1 MGYYTDYS
9 LSAEWYGNTSEPS
22 QEEVKK
28 LQDEIE
34 KMNVFD
40 SEGDITLGWWA
51 NVKWYDWEEDMAMLS
66 KRFPG
71 FLFSLNGNGESPDD
85 IWGVYFING
94 YIMRDARSIVTKP
107 FDIKKLTPASIH
119 KDNRYSYQEVEW

>member
-9 LSAEWYGNTSEPS
+9 LSAEWYDDTSEPS
-22 QEEVKK
+22 QEEVQK

-40 SEGDITLGWWA
+40 REGDITLEWWA

-71 FLFSLNGNGESPDD
+71 FLFLLNGNGENLDD
-85 IWGVYFING
+85 IWGVYFIGG
-94 YIMRDARSIVTKP
+94 YIMRDARSIVTRP
-107 FDIKKLTPASIH
+107 FDIKKLTPASTH